1 MTTFQVAIHVGN
13 TVGAIFY
20 EDGKAEVRLDHI
32 KKEAVEKFLQT
43 PLTMDVAV
51 NDIHTFETKTL
62 QPLEPVPATPAR
74 KVVTIK
80 VSSTPISFSPVCA
93 YQ

>member
-20 EDGKAEVRLDHI
+20 KDGKAEVRLDHI
-32 KKEAVEKFLQT
+32 KKEAVEKFLAT

-51 NDIHTFETKTL
+51 DDIHTFETKTL
-62 QPLEPVPATPAR
+62 QPLESVDTLKVCLTRLWEATGVYVAWSR
-74 KVVTIK
+74 
-80 VSSTPISFSPVCA
+80 PIEV
-93 YQ
+93 

>member
-32 KKEAVEKFLQT
+32 KIGRAHV
-43 PLTMDVAV
+43 
-51 NDIHTFETKTL
+51 
-62 QPLEPVPATPAR
+62 
-74 KVVTIK
+74 
-80 VSSTPISFSPVCA
+80 
-93 YQ
+93 